1 LTHLVSISRPQISLT
16 VLIYYALQDLLEDT
30 ALVGYDDDIANA
42 MRAGMK
48 KYQKYYNFMDNSDA
62 YYTALILDPQ
72 VKGDL
77 ILHEIEDQEAAQMI
91 IQATRR
97 MLHQRYPL
105 PQSNSQL
112 IPQSNSQSIPDLT
125 INRQTM
131 RMRMLHKLQPQGSR
145 FVSDIDQYFDSP
157 RLTVIGT
164 EDPDWLCNWW
174 RTHRGEYPQMAEA
187 AREFLAIPA
196 SEVSV
201 ERLFSAGRDLLGI
214 RRLSLGADTMRMLM
228 LMKDIV

>member
-1 LTHLVSISRPQISLT
+1 MTNLVSTSRPQISLT
-16 VLIYYALQDLLEDT
+16 VPIYYALQDLLEDT

-42 MRAGMK
+42 MRVGMK
-48 KYQKYYNFMDNSDA
+48 KYQKYYNFMDNSEA

-91 IQATRR
+91 IQETRR
-97 MLHQRYPL
+97 MLHQRYP
-105 PQSNSQL
+105 PQS
-112 IPQSNSQSIPDLT
+112 IPQS
-125 INRQTM
+125 M

-145 FVSDIDQYFDSP
+145 LVSDIDQYFDSP
-157 RLTVIGT
+157 RVTIIGT

-187 AREFLAIPA
+187 ARDFLAIPA